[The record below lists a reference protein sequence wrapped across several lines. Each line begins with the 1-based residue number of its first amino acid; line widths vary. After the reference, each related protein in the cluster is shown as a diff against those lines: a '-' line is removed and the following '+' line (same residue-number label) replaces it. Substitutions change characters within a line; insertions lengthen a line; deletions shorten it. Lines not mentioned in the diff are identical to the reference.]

1 MERSL
6 TNIDE
11 QLKNNLF
18 EVTTKLLQQ
27 ANKITLVFSFRH
39 DTGLEQKLK
48 TAKDYNRLLRDFP
61 INQLLSA
68 NSLDQIRKSIDLI
81 FNQFRQVRSGGDSYP
96 NARAILLMNAVTQ
109 DLNEQMLKILA
120 NY

>member
-96 NARAILLMNAVTQ
+96 NARAILLMNAVT
-109 DLNEQMLKILA
+109 
-120 NY
+120 